1 MCHWKRGKDFIDRP
15 FLFSGVSTAVR
26 QFVDGVMILGLCSLV
41 VIVTVVAIQ
50 LCLEF
55 WRQEIAEEAPHG
67 TDAE

>member
-1 MCHWKRGKDFIDRP
+1 MMEHS
-15 FLFSGVSTAVR
+15 LVR

-55 WRQEIAEEAPHG
+55 WRHEIAKEAPHG